1 MKDTSAVL
9 KEFQQLLEVKYTGN
23 TPRNYTGHVAK
34 FLAHAKN
41 VPLRVTNDDVLSYNV
56 HIRNKSNSYRNV
68 AINAIKVYFMLYLKR
83 RLKGFASIRP
93 KKQRTIA
100 KVLDAEVLAIKI
112 NAIQNLKHRAILLLG
127 LSSWL
132 RRSEVVN
139 LKITDIHSDRMR
151 IFVSQSKGAADR
163 EVKLSANTL
172 ECLRAYFKAYR
183 PRLFLFSGQNALQ
196 YSGSSINAIAHQYLD
211 TNFHT
216 LRASGATYALQNGT
230 DLKTVSEMLGH
241 KSIETTKF
249 YLPTLL
255 QEVVQSA

>member
-1 MKDTSAVL
+1 MKDRSAVL
-9 KEFQQLLEVKYTGN
+9 NEFQQLLEVKYTGR
-23 TPRNYTGHVAK
+23 TPENYTYHVRN
-34 FLAHAKN
+34 FLDHVKN
-41 VPLRVTNDDVLSYNV
+41 VPLRVTSDDVLSYNI
-56 HIRNKSNSYRNV
+56 HIRNKSNSFRNV
-68 AINAIKVYFMLYLKR
+68 AINAIKAYFKLYLKR

-93 KKQRTIA
+93 KKERTIA

-151 IFVSQSKGAADR
+151 IFVSQSKGAVDR

-172 ECLRAYFKAYR
+172 KCLRAYFKAYR
-183 PRLFLFSGQNALQ
+183 PRVYLFNGQNALQ
-196 YSGSSINAIAHQYLD
+196 YSGSSINLLAQRYLG

-255 QEVVQSA
+255 EAVAQPA